1 MLQGEMSLF
10 LSMLKKKIESWQ
22 PDKEE
27 TLLSKQ
33 VMIRQFVLENRKW
46 NEIQITVDT
55 CLEATFLP
63 GEVGGLV
70 DGEVELLFL
79 LFTTLLSWSV
89 SPLWNQ
95 KQINVFCLTLLNG
108 WLLHENELT

>member
-1 MLQGEMSLF
+1 M
-10 LSMLKKKIESWQ
+10 
-22 PDKEE
+22 
-27 TLLSKQ
+27 
-33 VMIRQFVLENRKW
+33 KW
-46 NEIQITVDT
+46 DSHYTVDT

-89 SPLWNQ
+89 SP
-95 KQINVFCLTLLNG
+95 
-108 WLLHENELT
+108 